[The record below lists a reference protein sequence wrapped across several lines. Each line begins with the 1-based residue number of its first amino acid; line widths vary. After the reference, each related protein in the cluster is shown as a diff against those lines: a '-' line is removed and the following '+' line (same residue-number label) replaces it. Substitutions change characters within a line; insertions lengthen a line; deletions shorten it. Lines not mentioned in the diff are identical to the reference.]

1 MCYFR
6 TGCTGADEPL
16 LQRGLPKGGG
26 AVSERRALN
35 KKEQHAFDLAPT
47 PGGVKMNF
55 RNGLEAMT
63 PTWQVECGDLRGSFR
78 ARSVAAVLARALLA
92 HHRLSPL
99 VRFRRPTGPGRWIWQ
114 YQETAHLLRQHRE
127 ER

>member
-1 MCYFR
+1 MSEQR
-6 TGCTGADEPL
+6 QAALLAALDALVADMN
-16 LQRGLPKGGG
+16 Q
-26 AVSERRALN
+26 N
-35 KKEQHAFDLAPT
+35 IAPT